1 MNIKI
6 KMPDL
11 SATEGS
17 EISIRKWLVD
27 VGQRVKRGNALL
39 EVETDK
45 AVQEVECYTNGTVKA
60 IHVQPGDTVSVGEL
74 IATIKRE
81 AEARNGY

>member
-1 MNIKI
+1 MNIKV

-17 EISIRKWLVD
+17 EIAIGEWRVE
-27 VGQRVKRGNALL
+27 VGQRVKRGDVLL

-45 AVQEVECYTNGTVKA
+45 AVQEVECFTNGTVTA
-60 IHVQPGDTVSVGEL
+60 IHVQPGDTVSAGDL
-74 IATIKRE
+74 IATIQRG
-81 AEARNGY
+81 R